1 MRLLGLLLFTSLIF
15 PLPDDFQ
22 GKVVSIADGDTVT
35 VLRGREQVKV
45 RLNGIDAPEKNQ
57 SFGTKSKDAL
67 AALAF
72 GNTVTVRSSGT
83 DRYGRTLGV
92 IVADGVNVNEQ
103 LVANGWAWHYKQYS
117 TDAKLAQL
125 EASAKAGGKGLWADP
140 NQSSPWGLTSSTH
153 SCGTSSLNH
162 EHWNYSSTNH
172 APTACVVRILSSPLK
187 NPCFPGVFRILGQ
200 FLWPSVA
207 PMQLGAW
214 RLRRCISRRA
224 PQIESCFESRESP
237 KHWGFAWPNLAPI
250 HADRGCRIRTI
261 CSVLLPLAWLSMFKR
276 CCRLPTTHARVG
288 VVLGASAVREY
299 SRLSGTTSLSRLV

>member
-72 GNTVTVRSSGT
+72 GKTVTVRSSGT

-140 NQSSPWGLTSSTH
+140 NPLPPWEFRSRQRSGTPPPATSASRSSAGSTEDSGYWLNTSSNVRHNSRCQHYKNT
-153 SCGTSSLNH
+153 SKGRACGPSDGR
-162 EHWNYSSTNH
+162 
-172 APTACVVRILSSPLK
+172 AC
-187 NPCFPGVFRILGQ
+187 G
-200 FLWPSVA
+200 
-207 PMQLGAW
+207 
-214 RLRRCISRRA
+214 
-224 PQIESCFESRESP
+224 
-237 KHWGFAWPNLAPI
+237 
-250 HADRGCRIRTI
+250 I
-261 CSVLLPLAWLSMFKR
+261 C
-276 CCRLPTTHARVG
+276 G
-288 VVLGASAVREY
+288 G
-299 SRLSGTTSLSRLV
+299 